1 MKKRTGSAKKTG
13 PKNDRAWFARKVA
26 ELKARITPGT
36 YQVPGEAIAE
46 RMLTDDLLD

>member
-1 MKKRTGSAKKTG
+1 MQIATAALKQTPAI
-13 PKNDRAWFARKVA
+13 RADKVA